1 MPNTRYSVNRWTMPA
16 SIKLLILPLLLHS
29 PRAIH
34 AVPPNI
40 SAIWCVRLLFVRCEK
55 RVPAP
60 QEENSMSTH
69 HITVTINGTPYEGDV
84 ESRTLLVHWIRDTLR
99 LTGTHIGCDTT
110 SCGACTILVD
120 GKATKSCTMFAVQA
134 HGRQL
139 MTVEGLEQ
147 NDKLH
152 PIQEGFHQE
161 HALQCGYCTPG
172 MMMTSLALLQRNP
185 NPTEH
190 EIRVGISGNLCRC
203 TGYVNIV
210 KAIQFAAEK
219 MRATEEVPVSAGEGG
234 E

>member
-1 MPNTRYSVNRWTMPA
+1 M
-16 SIKLLILPLLLHS
+16 SI
-29 PRAIH
+29 
-34 AVPPNI
+34 
-40 SAIWCVRLLFVRCEK
+40 
-55 RVPAP
+55 
-60 QEENSMSTH
+60 H
-69 HITVTINGTPYEGDV
+69 HIRVTINGTDYEGDV
-84 ESRTLLVHWIRDTLR
+84 DSRMLLVHWIRDGLR

-134 HGRQL
+134 NGREI

-152 PIQEGFHQE
+152 PLQEGFHEE

-172 MMMTSLALLQRNP
+172 MMMTSLALLRNNP

-210 KAIQFAAEK
+210 KAVQYAAEK
-219 MRATEEVPVSAGEGG
+219 MRAAEQVPVNAGEGG